1 MHPNRRLICSP
12 RLLVLRP
19 PERYCDTYI
28 TPSSSR
34 GQKLLEDVAANPGNA
49 RQRWPMQAALL
60 LHPRPATWRRGIA
73 GNVPEGHP
81 EALKGPEVSQIVR
94 PRESHCAPRVT
105 VQIKHALQPAHL
117 HSPSNRRP
125 VIRE

>member
-1 MHPNRRLICSP
+1 RRLICSP
-12 RLLVLRP
+12 RLFVLRP

-28 TPSSSR
+28 APSSSR
-34 GQKLLEDVAANPGNA
+34 GQKLLEDVAANAGNA
-49 RQRWPMQAALL
+49 RQRGRCEQLL

-94 PRESHCAPRVT
+94 PANRTALRV
-105 VQIKHALQPAHL
+105 
-117 HSPSNRRP
+117 
-125 VIRE
+125 